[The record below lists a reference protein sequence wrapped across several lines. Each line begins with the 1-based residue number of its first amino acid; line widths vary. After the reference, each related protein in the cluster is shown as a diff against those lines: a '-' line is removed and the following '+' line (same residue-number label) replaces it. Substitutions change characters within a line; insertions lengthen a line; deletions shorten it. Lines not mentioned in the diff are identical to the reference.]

1 MSTRPT
7 LQEARRKAEHY
18 CAWQE
23 RCHSE
28 VEGKLMDLGL
38 NAEERGELISHLI
51 KEGFLNE
58 ERFARAFARGKF
70 RQLHWGRIKI
80 VQGLKQKG
88 LNQLLINLA
97 LSEISDE
104 DYHDTLKSLA
114 EKKARSLKGAPLQR
128 KASLLRYLQGRGFEQ
143 EYAFKA
149 AEQVLKG
156 GNAEW

>member
-28 VEGKLMDLGL
+28 VESKLMDLGL
-38 NAEERGELISHLI
+38 NSEERGELISHLI

-58 ERFARAFARGKF
+58 ERFARAYARGKF

-88 LNQLLINLA
+88 LNQTLIQMA
-97 LSEISDE
+97 LSEISDD
-104 DYHDTLKSLA
+104 DYLETLQTLA
-114 EKKARSLKGAPLQR
+114 EKKARSLKGAALQR
-128 KASLLRYLQGRGFEQ
+128 KASLQRYLQGRGFEANLVQ
-143 EYAFKA
+143 QA
-149 AEQVLKG
+149 AAQVLRS
-156 GNAEW
+156 

>member
-28 VEGKLMDLGL
+28 VESKLMDLGL
-38 NAEERGELISHLI
+38 NSEERGELISHLI

-58 ERFARAFARGKF
+58 ERFARAYARGKF

-88 LNQLLINLA
+88 LNQTLIQMA
-97 LSEISDE
+97 LSEIPDD
-104 DYHDTLKSLA
+104 DYLETLQTLA
-114 EKKARSLKGAPLQR
+114 EKKARSLKGAALQR
-128 KASLLRYLQGRGFEQ
+128 KASLQRYLQGRGFEANLVQ
-143 EYAFKA
+143 QA
-149 AEQVLKG
+149 AAQVLRS
-156 GNAEW
+156 

>member
-38 NAEERGELISHLI
+38 NSEERGELISHLI

-88 LNQLLINLA
+88 LNQLLINMA
-97 LSEISDE
+97 LSEIIDE
-104 DYHDTLKSLA
+104 DYHETLKSLA
-114 EKKARSLKGAPLQR
+114 EKKARSLKGAALQR
-128 KASLLRYLQGRGFEQ
+128 RASLQRYLQGRGFE
-143 EYAFKA
+143 
-149 AEQVLKG
+149 AELVYHIAEVVLKG
-156 GNAEW
+156 

>member
-28 VEGKLMDLGL
+28 VDNKLSELGL
-38 NAEERGELISHLI
+38 NTEERGEIMSFLI

-58 ERFARAFARGKF
+58 ERFARAYARGKF
-70 RQLHWGRIKI
+70 RQLQWGRIKI

-88 LNQLLINLA
+88 LNQTLINLA
-97 LSEISDE
+97 LSEIAEE
-104 DYHDTLKSLA
+104 DYMETLVGLA
-114 EKKARSLKGAPLQR
+114 QKKARSLKGPMLQR
-128 KASLLRYLQGRGFEQ
+128 KAALLRYLQGRGFES
-143 EYAFKA
+143 
-149 AEQVLKG
+149 EQAYKIVDQAL
-156 GNAEW
+156 NR